1 MNKISDFGW
10 LMIMIVIVMTGMF
23 ISLSVTAKYDR
34 DVKIEELKYSQTNN
48 TVVKIKI

>member
-10 LMIMIVIVMTGMF
+10 LMIGSAIIMTVMF
-23 ISLSVTAKYDR
+23 IAIVFAAKYDR